1 MAYPEKPSRRATRSW
16 PDLGGLRRVIAD
28 SLSKL
33 VGTGEYIIGVLPHP
47 KNTDD
52 LKVALYFAAH
62 PAMNDVYVDKDK
74 IVYVN
79 ITGAS
84 GWHTQFDAAGITVT
98 NGKNHNKYRKSVYRP
113 TEIGFE
119 FPDDVEITIKVLEAD
134 EVRSLSHEDLSSYS
148 DEQVEMIADGMFVFS
163 DPVWRMMLD
172 SVEGNNNVFK
182 TARRKTRVR
191 KAHEFNVRL
200 LSEAGFVKG
209 DAVLAHGDLTSGV
222 MFYTSRAN
230 VKEAIRIV
238 EGGKRYL
245 IAQPNGGKDSA
256 FSNIQELAW
265 FFAVPNGTTQLFTME
280 RLGSAL
286 KDHLEKSFQEIV
298 SGKLTERFSDVESF
312 VWKVMKDLDDKA
324 NTFTLLQ
331 RWSVIEA
338 AMRGFD
344 YRTSPAMLKSVA
356 TNHRTTMKDI
366 NGHPRFPLPNAE
378 YKAVKSVTMLRMAG
392 YDVDTPQSGFIEYH
406 EPMDVWFV
414 CDRDWIDS
422 YIDFGGQDGD
432 DHFTVMSIV
441 DSNGEHRII
450 TWRMPMDSY
459 KMFRTT
465 SKGISYTDA
474 KGNET
479 FAFQMSRN
487 SDVDRFPKTLS
498 TLVEEGKVT
507 LTGLPSKNKEKSN
520 APTHKLTREDVMDE
534 IRALSGKNAALGA
547 YVNSLF
553 LYRWVFGALPE
564 QIPGMISDVVDT
576 NDPEDATFILE
587 YSANLVKKVLDSGR
601 AIPRAYW
608 DTTREYGFNRILES
622 YCETHPECR
631 VNFSTDDKLSRMT
644 EMLDE
649 SIRRFDNRVKVFGQ
663 DNHALIDDSIL
674 ALFTKNDPMLAIA
687 KKLVIDFRRRFGPAT
702 TQKKEDHQVALTEW
716 LNKEGF
722 KGPKPVM
729 PKSFTT
735 EAWVRIRSGIISGYE
750 YRDDTGKVIDSCPGI
765 TSFEGEE
772 RDRLVLALYVVAH
785 TMPTKTAKEFN
796 DNFLVASQTDE
807 SGNDVGT
814 FQYFMQALRNYGYVA
829 DTFTIDDD
837 GILDPEYRDI
847 RTWTLTCNGCGNKH
861 RTARQE
867 QYESYMAN
875 GGICKRCR

>member
-1 MAYPEKPSRRATRSW
+1 MAYPVKPSRRATRFW

-28 SLSKL
+28 SLSSL

-47 KNTDD
+47 KNADD
-52 LKVALYFAAH
+52 LEVALHFAAH

-84 GWHTQFDAAGITVT
+84 GWHTQYDAAGITVT

-172 SVEGNNNVFK
+172 SVEGNNSVFK
-182 TARRKTRVR
+182 TARRNTRVR

-209 DAVLAHGDLTSGV
+209 DAVLAHGDLPSGV

-230 VKEAIRIV
+230 VKEAIRVV

-286 KDHLEKSFQEIV
+286 KDHLEKSFQEIAG
-298 SGKLTERFSDVESF
+298 GKLTERFSDVESF
-312 VWKVMKDLDDKA
+312 VWRVMKDLDEEGKV

-344 YRTSPAMLKSVA
+344 YRTSPSMLNSVA
-356 TNHRTTMKDI
+356 TNHRTSMKDI

-406 EPMDVWFV
+406 ESMDVWFV

-465 SKGISYTDA
+465 SGGISYTDA

-487 SDVDRFPKTLS
+487 SDVDRFPKPLS
-498 TLVEEGKVT
+498 TLIEEGKVT
-507 LTGLPSKNKEKSN
+507 LTGLPSKNREKSN

-534 IRALSGKNAALGA
+534 IRALSGQNAALGA

-553 LYRWVFGALPE
+553 LYRWVFGTLPE

-576 NDPEDATFILE
+576 NDPEDAAFILE

-608 DTTREYGFNRILES
+608 NTTREYGFNLALES
-622 YCETHPECR
+622 YREVHPEYQ

-649 SIRRFDNRVKVFGQ
+649 SIRRFDKRVKVFGQ

-674 ALFTKNDPMLAIA
+674 ALFPSNDPVLAEA
-687 KKLVIDFRRRFGPAT
+687 RRLVMEFRGRFPAETEMKKQKYQEEVRSWDGT
-702 TQKKEDHQVALTEW
+702 TPTP
-716 LNKEGF
+716 F
-722 KGPKPVM
+722 M
-729 PKSFTT
+729 PKSFDSD
-735 EAWVRIRSGIISGYE
+735 AWIRIRSGTM
-750 YRDDTGKVIDSCPGI
+750 DAI
-765 TSFEGEE
+765 TSRDGDE
-772 RDRLVLALYVVAH
+772 RDRIVLALYVVANS
-785 TMPTKTAKEFN
+785 MPTKTAKEFN

-807 SGNDVGT
+807 SGNDVGP
-814 FQYFMQALRNYGYVA
+814 FQYFIQALRNYGYVA

>member
-1 MAYPEKPSRRATRSW
+1 MAYPVKPSRRATRFW

-28 SLSKL
+28 SLSSL

-47 KNTDD
+47 KNADD
-52 LKVALYFAAH
+52 LEVALHFAAH

-172 SVEGNNNVFK
+172 SVEGNNSVFK
-182 TARRKTRVR
+182 TARRNTRVR

-209 DAVLAHGDLTSGV
+209 DAVLAHGDLPSGV

-230 VKEAIRIV
+230 VKEAIRVV

-286 KDHLEKSFQEIV
+286 KDHLEKSFQEIAG
-298 SGKLTERFSDVESF
+298 GKLTERFSDVESF
-312 VWKVMKDLDDKA
+312 VWRVMKDLDEEGKV

-344 YRTSPAMLKSVA
+344 YRTSPSMLNSVA
-356 TNHRTTMKDI
+356 TNHRTSMKDI

-465 SKGISYTDA
+465 SGGISYTDA

-487 SDVDRFPKTLS
+487 SDVDRFPKPLS
-498 TLVEEGKVT
+498 ILIEEGKVT
-507 LTGLPSKNKEKSN
+507 LTGLPSKNREKSN

-534 IRALSGKNAALGA
+534 IRALSGQNAALGA

-553 LYRWVFGALPE
+553 LYRWVFGTLPE

-576 NDPEDATFILE
+576 NDPEDAAFILE

-601 AIPRAYW
+601 PIPRAYW
-608 DTTREYGFNRILES
+608 NTTREYGFNLALES
-622 YCETHPECR
+622 YREVHPEYQ

-649 SIRRFDNRVKVFGQ
+649 SIRRFDKRVKVFGQ

-674 ALFTKNDPMLAIA
+674 ALFPSNDPVLAEA
-687 KKLVIDFRRRFGPAT
+687 RRLVMEFRGRFPAETQMKK
-702 TQKKEDHQVALTEW
+702 QKYQEEVREW
-716 LNKEGF
+716 DGKTPTPF
-722 KGPKPVM
+722 M
-729 PKSFTT
+729 PKSFDSD
-735 EAWVRIRSGIISGYE
+735 AWIRIRSGTM
-750 YRDDTGKVIDSCPGI
+750 DAI
-765 TSFEGEE
+765 TSRDGDE
-772 RDRLVLALYVVAH
+772 RDRLVLALYVVANS
-785 TMPTKTAKEFN
+785 MPTKTAKEFN

-807 SGNDVGT
+807 SGNDVGP
-814 FQYFMQALRNYGYVA
+814 FQHFIQALRNYGYVA
-829 DTFTIDDD
+829 DTFNIDDD

>member
-1 MAYPEKPSRRATRSW
+1 MAYPVKPSRRATRSW
-16 PDLGGLRRVIAD
+16 PDLGGLRCVIAD
-28 SLSKL
+28 SLSQM

-47 KNTDD
+47 RSADD
-52 LKVALYFAAH
+52 LEVALRFAAH

-79 ITGAS
+79 ITGAN
-84 GWHTQFDAAGITVT
+84 GWHTQYDAAGITVT

-172 SVEGNNNVFK
+172 SVEGNNSVFK
-182 TARRKTRVR
+182 TARRNTRVR

-200 LSEAGFVKG
+200 LSEAGFIKG
-209 DAVLAHGDLTSGV
+209 DAVLAHGDLPSGV

-230 VKEAIRIV
+230 VKEAIRVV
-238 EGGKRYL
+238 EGGKRFL

-280 RLGSAL
+280 KLGSVL
-286 KDHLEKSFQEIV
+286 KDHLEKSFQDIAN
-298 SGKLTERFSDVESF
+298 GKLTERFSDVESF
-312 VWKVMKDLDDKA
+312 VWRVMKDLDEEGKG

-344 YRTSPAMLKSVA
+344 YRTSPSMLNSVA
-356 TNHRTTMKDI
+356 TNHRTSMKDI

-432 DHFTVMSIV
+432 DHFTVMSIM
-441 DSNGEHRII
+441 DSNGEHRLI

-479 FAFQMSRN
+479 FAFQMSRS
-487 SDVDRFPKTLS
+487 SDVNRFPKPLS

-507 LTGLPSKNKEKSN
+507 LSGLPSQNREKSN

-534 IRALSGKNAALGA
+534 IRALSGQNAALGA

-553 LYRWVFGALPE
+553 LYRWVFGTLPE

-576 NDPEDATFILE
+576 NDPEDAAFILE

-608 DTTREYGFNRILES
+608 NTTREYGFNRVLES
-622 YCETHPECR
+622 YREVHPGFE

-649 SIRRFDNRVKVFGQ
+649 SIRRFDKRVKVFGQ
-663 DNHALIDDSIL
+663 DNHALIDNSIL
-674 ALFTKNDPMLAIA
+674 ALFPSNDPVLAEA
-687 KKLVIDFRRRFGPAT
+687 RKLVMEFRGRFPAETEMKKQRYQEEVRSWDGT
-702 TQKKEDHQVALTEW
+702 TPAP
-716 LNKEGF
+716 F
-722 KGPKPVM
+722 M
-729 PKSFTT
+729 PKSFDSD
-735 EAWVRIRSGIISGYE
+735 AWIRIRSGTM
-750 YRDDTGKVIDSCPGI
+750 DAI
-765 TSFEGEE
+765 TSRDGDE

-785 TMPTKTAKEFN
+785 SMPTKTAKEFN

-807 SGNDVGT
+807 SGNDVGP
-814 FQYFMQALRNYGYVA
+814 FQYFIQALRNYGYVA

-837 GILDPEYRDI
+837 GILDPEYQDI

-861 RTARQE
+861 QSARQE

>member
-1 MAYPEKPSRRATRSW
+1 
-16 PDLGGLRRVIAD
+16 
-28 SLSKL
+28 
-33 VGTGEYIIGVLPHP
+33 VLPHP
-47 KNTDD
+47 KNADD

-134 EVRSLSHEDLSSYS
+134 EVRSLSNEDLSSYS

-172 SVEGNNNVFK
+172 SVEGNNSVFK
-182 TARRKTRVR
+182 TARRNTRVR

-209 DAVLAHGDLTSGV
+209 DAVLAHGDLPSGV

-230 VKEAIRIV
+230 VKEAIKVV

-280 RLGSAL
+280 KLGSAL
-286 KDHLEKSFQEIV
+286 KDHLEKSFQEIAG
-298 SGKLTERFSDVESF
+298 GKLTERFSDVESF
-312 VWKVMKDLDDKA
+312 VWRVMKDLDEEGKV

-344 YRTSPAMLKSVA
+344 YRTSPSMLNSVA
-356 TNHRTTMKDI
+356 TNHRTSMKDI

-406 EPMDVWFV
+406 ESMDVWFV

-465 SKGISYTDA
+465 SGGISYTDA

-487 SDVDRFPKTLS
+487 SDVDRFPKPLS

-507 LTGLPSKNKEKSN
+507 LTGLPSKNREKSN

-534 IRALSGKNAALGA
+534 IRALSGQNAALGA

-553 LYRWVFGALPE
+553 LYRWVFGTLPE

-576 NDPEDATFILE
+576 NDPEDAAFILE
-587 YSANLVKKVLDSGR
+587 YSANLVKKVFDSGR
-601 AIPRAYW
+601 PIPRAYW
-608 DTTREYGFNRILES
+608 NTTREYGFNLALES
-622 YCETHPECR
+622 YREVHPEYQ

-644 EMLDE
+644 EILDE
-649 SIRRFDNRVKVFGQ
+649 SIRRFDKRVKVFGQ

-674 ALFTKNDPMLAIA
+674 ALFPSNDPVLAEA
-687 KKLVIDFRRRFGPAT
+687 RRLVMEFRGRFPAETKMKKQKYQEEVREWDGKTPAP
-702 TQKKEDHQVALTEW
+702 
-716 LNKEGF
+716 F
-722 KGPKPVM
+722 M
-729 PKSFTT
+729 PKSFDSD
-735 EAWVRIRSGIISGYE
+735 AWIRIRSGTM
-750 YRDDTGKVIDSCPGI
+750 DAI
-765 TSFEGEE
+765 TSRDGDE
-772 RDRLVLALYVVAH
+772 RDRFVLALYVVANS
-785 TMPTKTAKEFN
+785 MPTKTAKEFN

-807 SGNDVGT
+807 SGNDVGP
-814 FQYFMQALRNYGYVA
+814 FQYFIQALRNYGYVA

>member
-1 MAYPEKPSRRATRSW
+1 
-16 PDLGGLRRVIAD
+16 
-28 SLSKL
+28 
-33 VGTGEYIIGVLPHP
+33 VLPHP
-47 KNTDD
+47 KNADD
-52 LKVALYFAAH
+52 LEVALRFAAH

-172 SVEGNNNVFK
+172 SVEGNNSVFK
-182 TARRKTRVR
+182 TARRNTRVR

-209 DAVLAHGDLTSGV
+209 DAVLAHGDLPSGV

-230 VKEAIRIV
+230 VKEAIRVV

-280 RLGSAL
+280 KLGSAL
-286 KDHLEKSFQEIV
+286 KDHLEKSFQEIAG
-298 SGKLTERFSDVESF
+298 GKLTERFSDVESF
-312 VWKVMKDLDDKA
+312 VWRVMKDLDEEGKV

-344 YRTSPAMLKSVA
+344 YRTSPSMLNSVA
-356 TNHRTTMKDI
+356 TNHRTSMKDI

-406 EPMDVWFV
+406 ESMDVWFV

-465 SKGISYTDA
+465 SGGISYTDA

-487 SDVDRFPKTLS
+487 SDVDRFPKPLS
-498 TLVEEGKVT
+498 TLIEEGKVT
-507 LTGLPSKNKEKSN
+507 LTGLPSKNREKSN

-534 IRALSGKNAALGA
+534 IRALSGQNAALGA

-553 LYRWVFGALPE
+553 LYRWVFGTLPE

-576 NDPEDATFILE
+576 NDPEDASFILE

-601 AIPRAYW
+601 AIPQAYW
-608 DTTREYGFNRILES
+608 NTTREYGFNRVLES
-622 YCETHPECR
+622 YREVHPEYQ

-649 SIRRFDNRVKVFGQ
+649 SIRRFDKRVKVFGQ

-674 ALFTKNDPMLAIA
+674 ALFPSNDPVLAEA
-687 KKLVIDFRRRFGPAT
+687 RRLVMEFRGRFPAETEMKKQKYQEEVREWDGKTPAP
-702 TQKKEDHQVALTEW
+702 
-716 LNKEGF
+716 F
-722 KGPKPVM
+722 M
-729 PKSFTT
+729 PKSFDSD
-735 EAWVRIRSGIISGYE
+735 AWIRIRSGTM
-750 YRDDTGKVIDSCPGI
+750 DAI
-765 TSFEGEE
+765 TSRDGDE
-772 RDRLVLALYVVAH
+772 RDRLVLALYVVANS
-785 TMPTKTAKEFN
+785 MPTKTAKEFN

-807 SGNDVGT
+807 SGNDVGP
-814 FQYFMQALRNYGYVA
+814 FQYFIQALRNYGYVA

>member
-1 MAYPEKPSRRATRSW
+1 MAYPVKPSRRATRFW

-28 SLSKL
+28 SLSSL

-47 KNTDD
+47 KNADD
-52 LKVALYFAAH
+52 LEVALHFAAH

-172 SVEGNNNVFK
+172 SVEGNNSVFK
-182 TARRKTRVR
+182 TARRNTRVR

-209 DAVLAHGDLTSGV
+209 DAVLAHGDLPSGV

-238 EGGKRYL
+238 EGGKRFL

-286 KDHLEKSFQEIV
+286 KDHLEKSFQEIA

-312 VWKVMKDLDDKA
+312 VWRVMKDLDEEGKV

-344 YRTSPAMLKSVA
+344 YRTSPSMLNSVA
-356 TNHRTTMKDI
+356 TNHRTSMKDI

-465 SKGISYTDA
+465 SGGISYTDA

-487 SDVDRFPKTLS
+487 SDVDRFPKPLS
-498 TLVEEGKVT
+498 TLIEEGKVT
-507 LTGLPSKNKEKSN
+507 LTGLPSKNREKSN

-534 IRALSGKNAALGA
+534 IRALSGQNAALGA

-553 LYRWVFGALPE
+553 LYRWVFGTLPE

-576 NDPEDATFILE
+576 NDPEDAAFILE

-608 DTTREYGFNRILES
+608 NTTREYGFNRVLES
-622 YCETHPECR
+622 YREVHPEYQ

-649 SIRRFDNRVKVFGQ
+649 SIRRFDKRVKVFGQ

-674 ALFTKNDPMLAIA
+674 ALFPSNDPVLAEA
-687 KKLVIDFRRRFGPAT
+687 RRLVMEFRGRFPAETEMKKQKYQEEVRSWDGT
-702 TQKKEDHQVALTEW
+702 TPTP
-716 LNKEGF
+716 F
-722 KGPKPVM
+722 M
-729 PKSFTT
+729 PKSFDSD
-735 EAWVRIRSGIISGYE
+735 AWIRIRSGTM
-750 YRDDTGKVIDSCPGI
+750 DAI
-765 TSFEGEE
+765 TSRDGDE
-772 RDRLVLALYVVAH
+772 RDRLVLALYVVANS
-785 TMPTKTAKEFN
+785 MPTKTAKEFN

-807 SGNDVGT
+807 SGNDVGP
-814 FQYFMQALRNYGYVA
+814 FQYFIQALRNYGYVA